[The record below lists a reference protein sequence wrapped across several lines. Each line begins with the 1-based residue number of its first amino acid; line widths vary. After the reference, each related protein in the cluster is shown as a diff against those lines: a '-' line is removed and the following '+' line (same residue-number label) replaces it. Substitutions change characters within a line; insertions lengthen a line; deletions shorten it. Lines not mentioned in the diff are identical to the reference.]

1 MKKTITGFIIARQY
15 EWESEPTFTWVP
27 IDPTQYGDKDS
38 VVVCEHSIEVEIP
51 KEFDYVPH
59 RVSQLRKRKDDLAV
73 ELHQKLADIDEQI
86 NKLLAL
92 PAPGQM
98 EGA

>member
-15 EWESEPTFTWVP
+15 EWEPEPTFTWVP

-38 VVVCEHSIEVEIP
+38 VVVCEHTIEVEIP
-51 KEFDYVPH
+51 SGFDYVPH
-59 RVSQLRKRKDDLAV
+59 RVSQLRRRKEQLAQDLHKTLSEIDD
-73 ELHQKLADIDEQI
+73 QI
-86 NKLLAL
+86 SKLLAL